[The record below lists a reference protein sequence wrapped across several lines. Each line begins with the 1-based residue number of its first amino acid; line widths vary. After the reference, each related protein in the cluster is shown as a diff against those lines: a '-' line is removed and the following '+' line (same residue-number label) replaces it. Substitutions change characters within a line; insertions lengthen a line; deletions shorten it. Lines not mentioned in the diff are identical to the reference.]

1 MGFLGCSQEKGTSLP
16 SQRLNKR
23 PSRGLLRHILQ
34 QTYNQAVVE
43 PDKLNQYEPFS
54 PEVYGETSYE
64 LVCQMID
71 QIDVTEN
78 DVFVDLGSGV
88 GQVVLQMAAAT
99 LCKICIGV
107 ERADVPSR
115 YAQVRTTRITKT
127 TRTNHS
133 SDVSVRINRVF
144 LVFLRH
150 PAEHGNKLSEMAK
163 LVR

>member
-1 MGFLGCSQEKGTSLP
+1 M
-16 SQRLNKR
+16 
-23 PSRGLLRHILQ
+23 
-34 QTYNQAVVE
+34 
-43 PDKLNQYEPFS
+43 NQYEPFS

-115 YAQVRTTRITKT
+115 YAQVQYWPNLHKRISIAVDFCSAQNSFCYYANT
-127 TRTNHS
+127 
-133 SDVSVRINRVF
+133 
-144 LVFLRH
+144 
-150 PAEHGNKLSEMAK
+150 EYGSEFSKVVK
-163 LVR
+163 LVWETVWRLSFGEGRLLGGRAS